1 MNARLEPAR
10 FVEIIPCAIIH
21 MEVFTAF
28 ALMDTEPPT
37 TTRHLFPM
45 MARTVQVDITKNPE
59 LDKSRTAQIYFFS
72 YHCRTYFMTLYQRT
86 TVGNVLV

>member
-1 MNARLEPAR
+1 MEEPIVKIKMNARLEPAR
-10 FVEIIPCAIIH
+10 SVEIIPCAIIH

-45 MARTVQVDITKNPE
+45 MARTVQI
-59 LDKSRTAQIYFFS
+59 L
-72 YHCRTYFMTLYQRT
+72 M
-86 TVGNVLV
+86 NVRSLGCVVTMQDV

>member
-1 MNARLEPAR
+1 MNARLEPAKS
-10 FVEIIPCAIIH
+10 VEIIRCVIIL
-21 MEVFTAF
+21 MEVFTVF

-59 LDKSRTAQIYFFS
+59 HDKSRT
-72 YHCRTYFMTLYQRT
+72 
-86 TVGNVLV
+86 